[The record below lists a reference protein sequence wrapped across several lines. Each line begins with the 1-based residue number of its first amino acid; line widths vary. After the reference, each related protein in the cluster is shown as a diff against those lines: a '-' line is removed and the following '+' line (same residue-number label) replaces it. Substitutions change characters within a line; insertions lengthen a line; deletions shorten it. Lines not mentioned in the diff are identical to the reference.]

1 MLFRS
6 SIRRP
11 KPIRRLLP
19 WGALACLAAS
29 AGAQLAVP
37 AGFVDELVY
46 GTGFASPTALA
57 LVPDGRFFVL
67 ENNTANVKLVAGTAA
82 ATVFTV
88 PNVSTNS
95 DRGLQGIVLD
105 PLWPTWPYA
114 YLHYTHTSGT
124 VRVVRYT
131 VSGAVTSPAST
142 AVTFGSPYEIINDA
156 PDTHFWHNG
165 GTLRFGPDGF
175 LYVSL
180 GDDNAQCDAQ
190 NLESLRGAILRLDV
204 GPLRGAAGSGPPAKS
219 LIAAPGNPF
228 VGTNGQLVY
237 AYGLRNPFRFDVDPV
252 TNRLY
257 VADVGA
263 GAFEELDEI
272 VAGGA
277 NFGWP
282 YFEGNA
288 PFATCPAPTP
298 AWTAPIYTH
307 PNPGGA
313 AIALFG
319 GRYRNPP
326 LAPFGFGP
334 SYEGDVFVVDV
345 VQGFVRRLRET
356 GGVWAP
362 APAAPGQPNAT
373 DWANGFA
380 GIVDA
385 AVGPDGAIYYLKTF
399 SPGQLRRVR
408 TTGNTLSVVSGAGQA
423 GNAGMPLFSPLVVKV
438 AAADGAPLAGV
449 PVTFATTVGEGTPNP
464 AISVTDAAGLAST
477 SFVLGKVSPVDP
489 VVVATA
495 PGVAGSVGFSVD
507 WRGLVADYDAL
518 TGTASLTL
526 HHSATSTPFT
536 VVFDYPRSTPLFG
549 FPFGDVWTNV
559 LGPGVP
565 WGHIDGL
572 GILGTPCPAYVTGA
586 VDPTWTV
593 TVVGLPPAA
602 GFSLLTQGYSVD
614 LARLPDLSAFM
625 VTQPVTV
632 DFY

>member
-1 MLFRS
+1 MPRTRRGFGGEDAFPRRHCGARPAAA
-6 SIRRP
+6 RRP
-11 KPIRRLLP
+11 ADYDRDGEQTCRFVVPSVVRSRSAASFR
-19 WGALACLAAS
+19 GAPLACLAAS

-37 AGFVDELVY
+37 AGFVDEIVY

-67 ENNTANVKLVAGTAA
+67 ENNTANVKLVAGSAA
-82 ATVFTV
+82 ATVYTV

-114 YLHYTHTSGT
+114 YLHYTHASGT

-131 VSGAVTSPAST
+131 VSGALTSPTST

-156 PDTHFWHNG
+156 PDAHFWHNG

-237 AYGLRNPFRFDVDPV
+237 AYGLRNPFRFDIDSV
-252 TNRLY
+252 TGRLY

-263 GAFEELDEI
+263 GAHEELDEI

-326 LAPFGFGP
+326 LASFGFGP

-356 GGVWAP
+356 G
-362 APAAPGQPNAT
+362 
-373 DWANGFA
+373 
-380 GIVDA
+380 
-385 AVGPDGAIYYLKTF
+385 
-399 SPGQLRRVR
+399 RR
-408 TTGNTLSVVSGAGQA
+408 LGAG
-423 GNAGMPLFSPLVVKV
+423 PRR
-438 AAADGAPLAGV
+438 
-449 PVTFATTVGEGTPNP
+449 
-464 AISVTDAAGLAST
+464 
-477 SFVLGKVSPVDP
+477 
-489 VVVATA
+489 
-495 PGVAGSVGFSVD
+495 AGSTECD
-507 WRGLVADYDAL
+507 R
-518 TGTASLTL
+518 
-526 HHSATSTPFT
+526 
-536 VVFDYPRSTPLFG
+536 
-549 FPFGDVWTNV
+549 
-559 LGPGVP
+559 LGERIRRHRRRRRRPGRR
-565 WGHIDGL
+565 DL
-572 GILGTPCPAYVTGA
+572 
-586 VDPTWTV
+586 
-593 TVVGLPPAA
+593 LPE
-602 GFSLLTQGYSVD
+602 
-614 LARLPDLSAFM
+614 DLSRRGSSAACARRA
-625 VTQPVTV
+625 TRCPS
-632 DFY
+632 